1 MMPYMRHGLCLGW
14 PGPPVAPPALVVAHV
29 LGDLS
34 GVIVYPLLA
43 LGVGWWLVRCWPT
56 IPGIW
61 RAITISTMAFLVTCG
76 ACHGMDIVV
85 LLWPAYWL
93 QAAVK
98 LAMAVSASGAFG
110 LSFSQIPRL
119 RLAQVSVYISGLAS
133 VLRDAR

>member
-1 MMPYMRHGLCLGW
+1 MSMMPHGICLGW
-14 PGPPVAPPALVVAHV
+14 AGPPAQPSALVAAHI

-34 GVIVYPLLA
+34 GVVVYPFLA
-43 LGVGWWLVRCWPT
+43 LGIGWWLVRCWPAIT
-56 IPGIW
+56 GIW

-85 LLWPAYWL
+85 LVWPAYRL

-98 LAMAVSASGAFG
+98 LAMAVSASSAFG